1 MPKFALNQLS
11 TLLDVEG
18 KDFVQTVNDTN
29 DETLMQWIVWLSMVA
44 QLHVC
49 LGHYTLLVSLLEV
62 HVANVIQIDLG
73 FLVYLDVID
82 PLVLL
87 ILNVLCAIEGRIAPT
102 QRIFALALFA
112 VRDSAAKD

>member
-18 KDFVQTVNDTN
+18 EDFVQTVNDTN

-62 HVANVIQIDLG
+62 HVANVIQIDVG

-87 ILNVLCAIEGRIAPT
+87 ILNVLCAIEGRIAPA
-102 QRIFALALFA
+102 QNFALALFA
-112 VRDSAAKD
+112 VRDSAAED